1 MPEVRIKEIDE
12 HEVDTI
18 LAEDID
24 FEGHL
29 TFKKPLMVKGKFKGE
44 IKSSSSLYVGENAY
58 VEARI
63 EANLV
68 SSKGNIKGD
77 ILGHA
82 RVELFSTSQLE
93 GDVSTPDLVVES
105 GCKFNGLCNMGGA
118 EKRKEAPQQAAGPA
132 QAHQPGPP
140 ASQGPGHA
148 QQQAAPAQARPQGP
162 PASLPG
168 QGPAQQG
175 GHGDR
180 NMAPHPSQDKPAPG
194 PGQQKPQTP
203 PGGGRT

>member
-12 HEVDTI
+12 HEIDTI

-44 IKSSSSLYVGENAY
+44 IKSSSALYVGENAY

-93 GDVSTPDLVVES
+93 GDVTTPDLVVES

-118 EKRKEAPQQAAGPA
+118 ERRKEAPQPAAGQTHPSAPA
-132 QAHQPGPP
+132 A
-140 ASQGPGHA
+140 GPGHA
-148 QQQAAPAQARPQGP
+148 QQTGPAQARPQGP
-162 PASLPG
+162 STPPAG
-168 QGPAQQG
+168 QGPTPQQA
-175 GHGDR
+175 HGDR
-180 NMAPHPSQDKPAPG
+180 NTVAPSPEKPASG
-194 PGQQKPQTP
+194 PIQQKPQTP
-203 PGGGRT
+203 PGGARP